1 VSLLARAVA
10 ATAAGG
16 RKSGG
21 CQGHH
26 LLWRE
31 SRAVI
36 DSVVIDGDPVA
47 LDDLP
52 CAEAMECQ
60 FNVGSGDGGENQWG
74 QSAPGRSTRKPASYN
89 LYEAARQAIRRSHDR
104 DTCSHPSRTK
114 SFELSED
121 GLIGGVYA
129 LHRFRELGF
138 FLPGSVGL
146 GIRMGFAAGRGPR
159 QTHLCS
165 GDFPG

>member
-10 ATAAGG
+10 ATASGG

-74 QSAPGRSTRKPASYN
+74 QSAPRRSPRKPVSYKCY
-89 LYEAARQAIRRSHDR
+89 LR
-104 DTCSHPSRTK
+104 
-114 SFELSED
+114 
-121 GLIGGVYA
+121 
-129 LHRFRELGF
+129 
-138 FLPGSVGL
+138 
-146 GIRMGFAAGRGPR
+146 FAAQKILTGEGNF
-159 QTHLCS
+159 TT
-165 GDFPG
+165 FPISFQSVMTTLVFEVG